1 MYGIKIPVTLSGSF
15 TKENITG
22 KIKESIDSFIEL
34 LVASPNGCF
43 KADYNF
49 GFIFQNFRY
58 ENCEANDTL
67 RSKKLY
73 GLSVNKNNYAHDLK
87 LTIEAYES
95 RLKNVEV
102 QMLYDPKI
110 KQISLDVS
118 GKYEED
124 YTEKKY
130 QKNISFI
137 IW

>member
-1 MYGIKIPVTLSGSF
+1 MYGIKIPVTLSGTF
-15 TKENITG
+15 TKENVTG
-22 KIKESIDSFIEL
+22 KLKESIDNFIDL
-34 LVASPNGCF
+34 LVVSPNGSF

-49 GFIFQNFRY
+49 GFVFQNFRY
-58 ENCEANDTL
+58 ENCDANEEIN
-67 RSKKLY
+67 SKKLY
-73 GLSVNKNNYAHDLK
+73 GISLNRNNYAYDLK
-87 LTIEAYES
+87 CTIEEYES

-102 QMLYDPKI
+102 KMGYDPKI
-110 KQISLDVS
+110 KEISLEVT

>member
-1 MYGIKIPVTLSGSF
+1 MYGIKIPVAISGSF
-15 TKENITG
+15 TKQNITG
-22 KIKESIDSFIEL
+22 KLKESIDDFIEL
-34 LVASPNGCF
+34 LVVSPHGSF

-58 ENCEANDTL
+58 ENFESNETIN
-67 RSKKLY
+67 SKKVY

-87 LTIEAYES
+87 VTIEEYEP

-102 QMLYDPKI
+102 KMGYEANNKE
-110 KQISLDVS
+110 ISLEVT

-124 YTEKKY
+124 FTEKKY
-130 QKNISFI
+130 QKIISFI